1 MAKDGIAPDL
11 GSGGRRFESGLFHQ
25 RNFRKAR
32 KEGAPQKM
40 IFMAKGF
47 LQEFIPEHLA
57 CEDVRFNPTG
67 RNPKRLHSILI
78 PWYTAG
84 FQ

>member
-1 MAKDGIAPDL
+1 
-11 GSGGRRFESGLFHQ
+11 
-25 RNFRKAR
+25 
-32 KEGAPQKM
+32 M

-47 LQEFIPEHLA
+47 LQDVLTEHLA
-57 CEDVRFNPTG
+57 CEDARFNPAG
-67 RNPKRLHSILI
+67 RNPKRLHSTLM

>member
-1 MAKDGIAPDL
+1 
-11 GSGGRRFESGLFHQ
+11 
-25 RNFRKAR
+25 
-32 KEGAPQKM
+32 M
-40 IFMAKGF
+40 ILLVKGF
-47 LQEFIPEHLA
+47 LQDYLPEHLA
-57 CEDVRFNPTG
+57 CEDARFNPTG

>member
-1 MAKDGIAPDL
+1 
-11 GSGGRRFESGLFHQ
+11 
-25 RNFRKAR
+25 
-32 KEGAPQKM
+32 M

-47 LQEFIPEHLA
+47 LQDVLTEHLA